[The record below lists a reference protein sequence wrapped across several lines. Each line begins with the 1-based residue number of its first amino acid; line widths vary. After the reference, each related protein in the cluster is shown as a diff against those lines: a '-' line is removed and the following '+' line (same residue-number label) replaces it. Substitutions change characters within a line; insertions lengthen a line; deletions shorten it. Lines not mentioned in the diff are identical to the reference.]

1 MNPTHPWKQVELT
14 LTSQQS
20 YDNPYTDIDVFAR
33 FRHESGMELLRPA
46 FWDGGN
52 TWKLRFASP
61 LVEGT
66 WRWESFSAP
75 RDSGLAGQSG
85 VIHIEAG
92 DSANRFQ
99 RHGFWRI
106 LPGGRNLIHADGTPA
121 LLVGDTVWAL
131 PWRATHEQCE
141 IYARD
146 RQSKGFNAALLMSV
160 QPDRR
165 AVGPRSRTE
174 HDGFDVGFEDLP
186 DGHINQINAA
196 YFQYLDGLAKTLVD
210 HEIVPVWQPV
220 FHGYGWK
227 GLDAAGPVI
236 PPVEYARYCRYLV
249 ARYGALPAIWLV
261 SADGDGFA
269 SGVDPG
275 GWEIERWDAYQQPTG
290 IHYAPHQN
298 PWAYQDRP
306 WLDFQWCQ
314 TGHNGEHVPQRV
326 AMMWEKRPVKAIA
339 NGEPTYEHIG
349 EPGRAAGWWQGHEA
363 WQNLTAGGTM
373 GVVYGAGSLW
383 QWRLDTT
390 EEHQEWCVA
399 RHAGWREALDFEGSR
414 YVGILS
420 RIFDGLPFAGMEPN
434 YQHTY
439 GRPGLIVPGKF
450 YLVYLYKGSSMELAK
465 SEGVPEKY
473 RVLDPKTADIV
484 ASGEGHGRIQIDTN
498 EPRVVIFAD
507 FDPGNVNHGTR
518 RE

>member
-75 RDSGLAGQSG
+75 HDSSLAGQSG
-85 VIHIEAG
+85 VIRVEAG

-106 LPGGRNLIHADGTPA
+106 PPGGRNLIHADGKPA

-146 RQSKGFNAALLMSV
+146 RQSKGFNAALLTSV

-174 HDGFDVGFEDLP
+174 HEGFDVGFEDLP

-196 YFQYLDGLAKTLVD
+196 YFQYLDGLAQTLVD

-269 SGVDPG
+269 PGVDPG
-275 GWEIERWDAYQQPTG
+275 GWEIERWDAYHQPTG

-339 NGEPTYEHIG
+339 NGEPTYEQIG
-349 EPGRAAGWWQGHEA
+349 EAGRAAGWWQGHEA

-390 EEHQEWCVA
+390 EEHQEWTVA
-399 RHAGWREALDFEGSR
+399 RHADWREALDFEGSR

-507 FDPGNVNHGTR
+507 FDPGYDNHNTR